1 MLNFL
6 FAFDENYHI
15 QGCVSI
21 FSLLENV
28 DTQIDVYVIKN
39 QTNATFSFPTK
50 IVNHKNLNNL
60 VIKNIQLEKEFYNVR
75 MSHVSEATF
84 YRLYL
89 SNLFTEEDFNI
100 IYLDA
105 DIICVNNPIN
115 EIISTFDD
123 MDSDSKFLGFADEL
137 KKNDYS
143 EPFHRLEMKN
153 DKYFNAGVMLLN
165 LRKWK
170 ENNYT
175 QKSLD
180 LVERLKNKAKF
191 WDQDILNSLID
202 GNYLSLLPELNY
214 RTSYIDQKTEL
225 DSQIFIHYSGKSK
238 PWDIGGILEEF
249 SLEYQR
255 YFEELFGHNY
265 HLVCKNRNNGINRLL
280 KNFLALYRFKKLSS
294 LSTSLFIF
302 FIILLSLFP

>member
-1 MLNFL
+1 M
-6 FAFDENYHI
+6 
-15 QGCVSI
+15 
-21 FSLLENV
+21 
-28 DTQIDVYVIKN
+28 IKD

-60 VIKNIQLEKEFYNVR
+60 VIKNIQLEKEFYNVK

-115 EIISTFDD
+115 EIASTFDN
-123 MDSDSKFLGFADEL
+123 MDSDSEFLGFADEL
-137 KKNDYS
+137 KKIDYS

-165 LRKWK
+165 LGKWK

-202 GNYLSLLPELNY
+202 GKYFTISNNLYYILLNHIIFTFSSHSVTEALNFVPSCF
-214 RTSYIDQKTEL
+214 T
-225 DSQIFIHYSGKSK
+225 
-238 PWDIGGILEEF
+238 EF
-249 SLEYQR
+249 SISINLLVVDVTFAVRSSSCNCLEQISSSNLIT
-255 YFEELFGHNY
+255 FSP
-265 HLVCKNRNNGINRLL
+265 
-280 KNFLALYRFKKLSS
+280 LYS
-294 LSTSLFIF
+294 
-302 FIILLSLFP
+302 IILLSFMIIPI